1 MILMGTGVPRRRFR
15 PQGLP
20 RCSRDVHAARLPMAG
35 TFVDMRD
42 LRLRFLSLL
51 LAATLVGCSTPPDDT
66 MHETD
71 LSSEAGRAAEA
82 VMPRDFRE
90 VGRADAPVTMIE
102 FTDLQC
108 PYCARFAM
116 QTFPELRARYIDTG
130 KLRYAARDLPLSFHE
145 YAVPAAVAA
154 RCAGQQGAFWEYRE
168 ALFRGQSHLAN
179 APYGALAERFGLD
192 IETFEQCRAD
202 PGQREAVRADAA
214 TARAFGITSTPTFVI
229 GRLVEGEFMGE
240 TLNGALTF
248 EAFAAKIDL
257 LLQQT
262 Q

>member
-1 MILMGTGVPRRRFR
+1 MIR
-15 PQGLP
+15 
-20 RCSRDVHAARLPMAG
+20 
-35 TFVDMRD
+35 TFIDMRHM
-42 LRLRFLSLL
+42 RLRFLSLF
-51 LAATLVGCSTPPDDT
+51 LAAALAGCSTPPDDAAHDKSVSPDT
-66 MHETD
+66 GQAPDAVTPQD
-71 LSSEAGRAAEA
+71 FREAGR
-82 VMPRDFRE
+82 P
-90 VGRADAPVTMIE
+90 DAPVTMIE

-168 ALFRGQSHLAN
+168 ALFRGQSHLAT
-179 APYGALAERFGLD
+179 APYAALAERFGLD
-192 IETFEQCRAD
+192 VESFEQCRAD
-202 PGQREAVRADAA
+202 PRQREAVRADAA

-240 TLNGALTF
+240 TLSGALPLET
-248 EAFAAKIDL
+248 FAAKIDR
-257 LLQQT
+257 LLQQA